1 MMIGSLYSSSS
12 SGRGISL
19 LNSSMK
25 ATNRSLVAL
34 ASGSRFT
41 SASVDAA
48 SQAIAAEL
56 GQSITRLGRASQN
69 VGDAASALNIADG
82 AVSQIQD
89 MSGRLQE
96 LAVQSANG
104 LYSDEQR
111 SALQAEFTSITQEIQ
126 RITETTQFNGQ
137 QLLSGESISVQVG
150 TDGSAES
157 TLSVGG
163 FSIGAELTSV
173 ASLDISTQAGA
184 QNALQTLSSFSQSIT
199 AQRGDTIGTTYSRLS
214 SIDNGI
220 ATQIQSE
227 RESLSRIADADIG
240 YESANLV
247 QNSIRM
253 QIGAT
258 LLGRDRSI
266 QAGAILN
273 LLA

>member
-150 TDGSAES
+150 TDGSAE
-157 TLSVGG
+157 
-163 FSIGAELTSV
+163 
-173 ASLDISTQAGA
+173 
-184 QNALQTLSSFSQSIT
+184 
-199 AQRGDTIGTTYSRLS
+199 
-214 SIDNGI
+214 
-220 ATQIQSE
+220 
-227 RESLSRIADADIG
+227 
-240 YESANLV
+240 
-247 QNSIRM
+247 
-253 QIGAT
+253 
-258 LLGRDRSI
+258 
-266 QAGAILN
+266 
-273 LLA
+273 